1 VVGRGLRTV
10 SDGLDHPEGVCWSP
24 AERMLYAGGEAG
36 QLYRFPLDGEWLYA
50 IDSAW
55 PRVIRLPLDGGPPE
69 PVIELER
76 VVPDGLAFDADAGLW
91 IGCWQP
97 NPEVLGA

>member
-1 VVGRGLRTV
+1 VVGRGLRT
-10 SDGLDHPEGVCWSP
+10 
-24 AERMLYAGGEAG
+24 
-36 QLYRFPLDGEWLYA
+36 
-50 IDSAW
+50 
-55 PRVIRLPLDGGPPE
+55 E

-76 VVPDGLAFDADAGLW
+76 VVPDGLAFDADGGLW